1 MKKIFLSLVIVLIA
15 TSAFSQL
22 NNSWID
28 YSKTYYKF
36 KLANDTLC
44 RISQPTLAAAGLSS
58 TQAQHFQLWRNGK
71 EVRLYTSVATG
82 LLGASDYI
90 EFWGQMN
97 DGIPDK
103 ELYRNADYQLGEKYS
118 LETDTAVYFLTV
130 NTTSANLRYTQ
141 SPNIITGNTLPAEA
155 YFMRKIEQNY
165 NNLING
171 GYAAVIGEYVYSSA
185 YDMGEG
191 WSSNGVAPGSP
202 LSKVFTNINK
212 YTAGPPNS
220 VTVTIAA
227 SGNALN
233 ARDLIVKFS
242 NNDTILRTPM
252 PFFNYRKDTI
262 RNIALSRLTSP
273 SALAVS
279 VANSSVIGGDGMT
292 VSNFSVTYPATFNFN
307 NEKNFYFELPPSAV
321 GNYVVINNFNNNG
334 VQPILY
340 DYTSGKRYLG
350 DISTAGQVKFVL
362 PAATEPIR
370 KFNLISQDVS
380 NMHTIASLTSKTF
393 INYAAAANQGDY
405 LIISHPALYN
415 NGSGVNN
422 VDLYKQYRSS
432 ATGGGFNAKIYDIN
446 ELTDQFAFGIKKHPA
461 AVRDFIR
468 FANQQYTVKPKYIFI
483 IGRGTAYANY
493 TPNQSNPAADQINL
507 VPSFGWPASDILLV
521 AEPGSNIPIFP
532 VGRLGAVNGTE
543 VGIYLNKIKEYELNL
558 ASPQQTLNDKS
569 WMKNVLL
576 AAGPATEDERAE
588 FISYLTLYENLFK
601 DTLFGGSTQT
611 IIKSSVVAIEQQ
623 QNQQIEQAM
632 NNGLGYVKYFGHSS
646 ANDLAV
652 NLNFPE
658 NYTNAGKYPFFHVVV
673 VLLVIFRF

>member
-1 MKKIFLSLVIVLIA
+1 MSHQKNCTNQKMFIGEFYVAIINKSEHMKKIFLSLVIVLIA

-242 NNDTILRTPM
+242 
-252 PFFNYRKDTI
+252 
-262 RNIALSRLTSP
+262 
-273 SALAVS
+273 
-279 VANSSVIGGDGMT
+279 
-292 VSNFSVTYPATFNFN
+292 
-307 NEKNFYFELPPSAV
+307 
-321 GNYVVINNFNNNG
+321 
-334 VQPILY
+334 
-340 DYTSGKRYLG
+340 
-350 DISTAGQVKFVL
+350 
-362 PAATEPIR
+362 
-370 KFNLISQDVS
+370 
-380 NMHTIASLTSKTF
+380 
-393 INYAAAANQGDY
+393 
-405 LIISHPALYN
+405 
-415 NGSGVNN
+415 
-422 VDLYKQYRSS
+422 
-432 ATGGGFNAKIYDIN
+432 KI
-446 ELTDQFAFGIKKHPA
+446 
-461 AVRDFIR
+461 
-468 FANQQYTVKPKYIFI
+468 
-483 IGRGTAYANY
+483 
-493 TPNQSNPAADQINL
+493 
-507 VPSFGWPASDILLV
+507 
-521 AEPGSNIPIFP
+521 
-532 VGRLGAVNGTE
+532 
-543 VGIYLNKIKEYELNL
+543 
-558 ASPQQTLNDKS
+558 
-569 WMKNVLL
+569 
-576 AAGPATEDERAE
+576 
-588 FISYLTLYENLFK
+588 
-601 DTLFGGSTQT
+601 
-611 IIKSSVVAIEQQ
+611 
-623 QNQQIEQAM
+623 
-632 NNGLGYVKYFGHSS
+632 
-646 ANDLAV
+646 
-652 NLNFPE
+652 
-658 NYTNAGKYPFFHVVV
+658 
-673 VLLVIFRF
+673 